1 MVDDGVD
8 RMLQRILKFL
18 GVGSAA
24 IMLSGCVGLGDQAM
38 SRLDTMMQQLAN
50 GQPGTCQSPNVA
62 DCEAEPNGM
71 APAAAPPAHA
81 SAPVQPA
88 PAAAPQPA
96 PQTIAAPSAGP
107 PMPALPKQPI
117 APVKL
122 DAQQH
127 AALVA
132 AVASA
137 NAGAAPVPSKD
148 AANNVD
154 DGDLPIYCYRRLG
167 NVDCY
172 ARQAYGDR
180 PIIDPPKLRA
190 SAASPLPTWAMQR
203 ERATP
208 AQPAMTSDTSMER
221 SSPF

>member
-1 MVDDGVD
+1 
-8 RMLQRILKFL
+8 MLQRIVKFL

-38 SRLDTMMQQLAN
+38 SRLDRMMQQLAN
-50 GQPGTCQSPNVA
+50 AGPGTCQSPNVA
-62 DCEAEPNGM
+62 DCQAEPNAM

-81 SAPVQPA
+81 SPPVQ

-96 PQTIAAPSAGP
+96 PQVTEAPSAGP

-117 APVKL
+117 APAKL

-132 AVASA
+132 AVANA
-137 NAGAAPVPSKD
+137 NAGATPVRAKD
-148 AANNVD
+148 AANNAD
-154 DGDLPIYCYRRLG
+154 AGDLPIYCYRRLG

-190 SAASPLPTWAMQR
+190 SAASPLPAWAMQR